1 MVQNGAKAVG
11 GIRYLPVGSKPTAR
25 MGVLGADGEPDI
37 KPLGQ
42 KKAAL
47 MKDAERKAK
56 LEEGAGRGFS
66 DLKTKAEFDA
76 YISSNMTKSDF
87 DKLKKR
93 ILDSRKQENDDIFR
107 EQSKL
112 EKKAQDELAREGIET
127 YKGDIYASQGNSYIR
142 VAYGVYASR
151 SAKSTTGKSV
161 YDYVDSY
168 RKEQNKLDKRADK
181 QTESLSPFEAYII
194 RPGITYNWVTGM

>member
-56 LEEGAGRGFS
+56 AEGKNKSTQQEIIGDGAEKYSGIKAPFIRTEKNMGSELLDISLDAKDTWNNGFFQNSRGLTFSFNNGKVEAVAKYGKLPKFRKTDAKTPEEAV
-66 DLKTKAEFDA
+66 
-76 YISSNMTKSDF
+76 
-87 DKLKKR
+87 KK
-93 ILDSRKQENDDIFR
+93 INSY
-107 EQSKL
+107 L
-112 EKKAQDELAREGIET
+112 EKNNLI
-127 YKGDIYASQGNSYIR
+127 
-142 VAYGVYASR
+142 
-151 SAKSTTGKSV
+151 
-161 YDYVDSY
+161 
-168 RKEQNKLDKRADK
+168 
-181 QTESLSPFEAYII
+181 
-194 RPGITYNWVTGM
+194 

>member
-56 LEEGAGRGFS
+56 LEAEAKSDARANKRKKPLVND
-66 DLKTKAEFDA
+66 DLKKKMEEGTATYEEVSKVSNELESRIANAKKQREEHVRAISALSPAGLTTEHWKKLPEAQKRDIRKRGGTTWRDERISKNDA
-76 YISSNMTKSDF
+76 RKIKS
-87 DKLKKR
+87 
-93 ILDSRKQENDDIFR
+93 
-107 EQSKL
+107 L
-112 EKKAQDELAREGIET
+112 EKKVEELSIEE
-127 YKGDIYASQGNSYIR
+127 
-142 VAYGVYASR
+142 SR
-151 SAKSTTGKSV
+151 LAA
-161 YDYVDSY
+161 
-168 RKEQNKLDKRADK
+168 ERAPLEK
-181 QTESLSPFEAYII
+181 YLF
-194 RPGITYNWVTGM
+194 RF